1 MNLPGLA
8 WIGLILLGA
17 SFALAFPFLAQ
28 WFRPSMANALPAP
41 QPAPIDGNRAYGY
54 LKAICELG
62 PRPAGSEANTRQR
75 QMVAKHFKA
84 HGATVT
90 EQSFQAR
97 DPLSGKPVTMVNLV
111 GSWFPDRT
119 DRVVIGAHY
128 DTPPHPDMETDLTR
142 LHAPFKGANH
152 GASGV
157 ALLMELAHHLNAS
170 PTPRGVDLVLFD
182 GEELVYGRNAP
193 IRGYFLGSKEFGRR
207 YKESRRGGRSKT
219 KYTAGIILDM
229 VGGRNLDL
237 PKEGFSVK
245 LAPHLVREVWD
256 VARAL
261 GDLAPAFRTEVRDP
275 VYDDH
280 LPLNEA
286 GIPTIDIIDFSYP
299 EWHTAD
305 DLPDRC
311 SGASL
316 AQVGRVVSAWLAQPK
331 PSKKR

>member
-1 MNLPGLA
+1 
-8 WIGLILLGA
+8 
-17 SFALAFPFLAQ
+17 
-28 WFRPSMANALPAP
+28 MANALPPP
-41 QPAPIDGNRAYGY
+41 QPAPIDGHRAYGY

-128 DTPPHPDMETDLTR
+128 DTRPHPDMETDLTR
-142 LHAPFKGANH
+142 LHAPFLGAND

-157 ALLMELAHHLNAS
+157 ALLMELAHHQNAS

-193 IRGYFLGSKEFGRR
+193 IRGYFLGSMEFGRR
-207 YKESRRGGRSKT
+207 FKESRRGGRSKT

-261 GDLAPAFRTEVRDP
+261 GDLAPAFRPEVRDP